1 LTKLFELSRQS
12 VSPVTSV
19 SPLKITVESESVL
32 KVISL
37 VESGVKI
44 EDPDAFNG
52 CPLDTVNPPF
62 SVASPVRVDVP
73 STDRLLLIVVV
84 PLVAP
89 REIVVASPP
98 MFSVVAV
105 VLKIKGSLVCC
116 YASTI
121 YCKVCSCCNI
131 TC

>member
-1 LTKLFELSRQS
+1 M
-12 VSPVTSV
+12 
-19 SPLKITVESESVL
+19 
-32 KVISL
+32 

-105 VLKIKGSLVCC
+105 VLRRLKVPWFVVMLPPFTARFAPAVTLPVKVETP
-116 YASTI
+116 STVSVPLAWI
-121 YCKVCSCCNI
+121 SPDDEILTPDVP
-131 TC
+131 